1 MRIRRKMA
9 EETNKEE
16 LPKNGSEGGVDFQ
29 ELAAELMKRV
39 EQLEKSLEQYRKEE
53 KASRKKTAEGPLNS
67 MVSGRSG
74 KVCSA
79 GPANR
84 SMVIKEG

>member
-1 MRIRRKMA
+1 MA

-16 LPKNGSEGGVDFQ
+16 LLKKEKEEPVDLKAFG
-29 ELAAELMKRV
+29 AELMKRV

-53 KASRKKTAEGPLNS
+53 KASRRKTVEELLKETLP
-67 MVSGRSG
+67 GRSG

-79 GPANR
+79 GPGNR
-84 SMVIKEG
+84 STVIREG

>member
-16 LPKNGSEGGVDFQ
+16 LLKNGSEGGVDFQ

-39 EQLEKSLEQYRKEE
+39 ESLEKSLEQYRKEE
-53 KASRKKTAEGPLNS
+53 KASRKKTEEGPLNS

>member
-1 MRIRRKMA
+1 MA

-16 LPKNGSEGGVDFQ
+16 LLKKEKEEPVDLKVFG
-29 ELAAELMKRV
+29 AELMKRV
-39 EQLEKSLEQYRKEE
+39 EQLEKALEKYRSAENG
-53 KASRKKTAEGPLNS
+53 SRKKTEEGPLNS

-79 GPANR
+79 GPGNR
-84 SMVIKEG
+84 STVIKEG

>member
-1 MRIRRKMA
+1 MRTRRKMT
-9 EETNKEE
+9 EETNREE

-39 EQLEKSLEQYRKEE
+39 EQLEKALEKYRSAETG
-53 KASRKKTAEGPLNS
+53 SRKKTAEGPLNS

>member
-1 MRIRRKMA
+1 MA

-39 EQLEKSLEQYRKEE
+39 EQLEKALEKYRSAENG
-53 KASRKKTAEGPLNS
+53 SRKKTAEGPLNS
-67 MVSGRSG
+67 MFSGRSG

>member
-1 MRIRRKMA
+1 MRTRRKMT
-9 EETNKEE
+9 EETNREELLKKEKEE
-16 LPKNGSEGGVDFQ
+16 PVDLKAFDV
-29 ELAAELMKRV
+29 ELMKRV
-39 EQLEKSLEQYRKEE
+39 EQLEKALEKYRSAETG
-53 KASRKKTAEGPLNS
+53 SRKKTAEGPLNS

>member
-1 MRIRRKMA
+1 MA

-39 EQLEKSLEQYRKEE
+39 ESMEKSLEQYRKEE
-53 KASRKKTAEGPLNS
+53 KASRKKTVEGPLNS
-67 MVSGRSG
+67 MFSGRCG

>member
-1 MRIRRKMA
+1 MA

-39 EQLEKSLEQYRKEE
+39 EQLERALEKYRSAENG
-53 KASRKKTAEGPLNS
+53 SRKKTVEGPLNS

>member
-1 MRIRRKMA
+1 MA
-9 EETNKEE
+9 EETNREELLKKEKEE
-16 LPKNGSEGGVDFQ
+16 PVDLNAFG
-29 ELAAELMKRV
+29 AELMKRV
-39 EQLEKSLEQYRKEE
+39 EQLEKALEKYRSAETG
-53 KASRKKTAEGPLNS
+53 SRKKTAEGPLNS
-67 MVSGRSG
+67 MGSGRSG